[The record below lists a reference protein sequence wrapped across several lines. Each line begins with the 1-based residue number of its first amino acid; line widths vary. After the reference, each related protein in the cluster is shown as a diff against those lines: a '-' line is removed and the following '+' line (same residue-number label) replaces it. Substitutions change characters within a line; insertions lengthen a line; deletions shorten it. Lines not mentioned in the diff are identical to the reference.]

1 MSERPVRAGLASFSL
16 SHAIIH
22 PYERM
27 MPMKY
32 MIASDIHGSAL
43 YARKMAEK
51 DARVFIGQLIA
62 GETDGLIAF
71 EKENSLYSLLVGIKP
86 ANLNLWASRPL
97 DKDETDCVRAAYI
110 REYLPQICSW
120 S

>member
-1 MSERPVRAGLASFSL
+1 MAIVGGGPTGMAAGYFLGRAGVPVT
-16 SHAIIH
+16 I
-22 PYERM
+22 
-27 MPMKY
+27 
-32 MIASDIHGSAL
+32 
-43 YARKMAEK
+43 
-51 DARVFIGQLIA
+51 
-62 GETDGLIAF
+62 F

>member
-1 MSERPVRAGLASFSL
+1 
-16 SHAIIH
+16 
-22 PYERM
+22 
-27 MPMKY
+27 
-32 MIASDIHGSAL
+32 
-43 YARKMAEK
+43 MAEK

-97 DKDETDCVRAAYI
+97 DKDETDCVRAALSGI
-110 REYLPQICSW
+110 SSTDMQLVLGVDRHKGGQQWNDIHHRRRRP
-120 S
+120 